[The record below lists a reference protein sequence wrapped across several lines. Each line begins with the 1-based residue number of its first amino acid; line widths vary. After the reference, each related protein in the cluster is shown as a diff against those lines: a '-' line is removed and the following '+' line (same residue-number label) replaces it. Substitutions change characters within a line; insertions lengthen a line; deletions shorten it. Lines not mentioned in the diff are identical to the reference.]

1 MFNYKF
7 KRREKMY
14 FDTHAHYDDEKFD
27 ENRDTLIEE
36 MHSNGVDYIIN
47 IGSDMESSVKSMEL
61 AKKYDF
67 IYAAVGVHPH
77 EVKDMTEADIERLRE
92 YSKYEKVVA
101 IGEIGLD
108 YYYDFSPRD
117 KQKYWFERQL
127 ELAAELDLPVSIHSR
142 DAAQETFDIIKNS
155 RVRKG
160 VIHAYSGSV
169 EMARDYIDMGF
180 YIGVGGVVTFK
191 NAKKLVDVVGFAPM
205 ERILLETDSP
215 YLSPVPLRGTVN
227 NSQNL
232 KYVADKIGEIKQISP
247 EKVCEITS
255 QNAKVIFWQK
265 KVVA

>member
-1 MFNYKF
+1 
-7 KRREKMY
+7 MY
-14 FDTHAHYDDEKFD
+14 FDTHAHFDDEKFD
-27 ENRDTLIEE
+27 ENRDILIEE

-47 IGSDMESSVKSMEL
+47 IGADMESSVKSIEL

-77 EVKDMTEADIERLRE
+77 EVENMTEEDINTLRKFTE
-92 YSKYEKVVA
+92 YEKVVA

-108 YYYDFSPRD
+108 YYYDFSSRD
-117 KQKYWFERQL
+117 KQCYWFERQL
-127 ELAAELDLPVSIHSR
+127 DLAAELNMPVSIHSR
-142 DAAQETFDIIKNS
+142 DAAKETFDIIKNS
-155 RVRKG
+155 AVRKG

-169 EMARDYIDMGF
+169 EMARNYIDMGF

-191 NAKKLVDVVGFAPM
+191 NAKKLIDVVSFSPM

-215 YLSPVPLRGTVN
+215 YLSPVPVRGTVN

-232 KYVADKIGEIKQISP
+232 KYIVDKISEIKQISA

-255 QNAKVIFWQK
+255 QNAKGIFW
-265 KVVA
+265 